1 MSDAAL
7 YACILVV
14 EDESLIRM
22 HVACLLEDEG
32 FVVLKAQH
40 SAEAMSVLTEHHPN
54 VCVLLTDVRMPGRI
68 DGLGLVRHA
77 RENYPHIRSIV
88 VSGDTSEADAL
99 SAGAMRFIPKPYQ
112 PKAIVSAV
120 RDLLKAA

>member
-1 MSDAAL
+1 MRDATL

-14 EDESLIRM
+14 EDESIIRM
-22 HVACLLEDEG
+22 HTACLLEDEG
-32 FVVLKAQH
+32 FAVLEAQH
-40 SAEAMSVLTEHHPN
+40 SAEAMAVLHKHPN
-54 VCVLLTDVRMPGRI
+54 VCLLVTDVRMPGRI

-77 RENYPHIRSIV
+77 RENYPHIQSVV

-99 SAGAMRFIPKPYQ
+99 AAGAVRFIPKPYL
-112 PKAIVSAV
+112 PTTIVSAV